1 MIIGG
6 DRRGRTLAGDIPD
19 RSESSAIRP
28 GGRRREFA
36 SGNRIGGGFDGVR
49 YNGVGATT
57 AVRPERCAYELQY
70 DVTGSLVPDVR
81 ETREMGTS
89 GSNGDV
95 LDERRRREVGME
107 RPVRAVFVATVCG
120 YVFEESDVRALGE
133 RSEDVSNRRFTRKG
147 KTVCK

>member
-1 MIIGG
+1 M
-6 DRRGRTLAGDIPD
+6 
-19 RSESSAIRP
+19 
-28 GGRRREFA
+28 
-36 SGNRIGGGFDGVR
+36 
-49 YNGVGATT
+49 
-57 AVRPERCAYELQY
+57 
-70 DVTGSLVPDVR
+70 PDVR

-107 RPVRAVFVATVCG
+107 RPVRAVFVAAVCG

-147 KTVCK
+147 KTVANELFRQRQVGTVDQKV